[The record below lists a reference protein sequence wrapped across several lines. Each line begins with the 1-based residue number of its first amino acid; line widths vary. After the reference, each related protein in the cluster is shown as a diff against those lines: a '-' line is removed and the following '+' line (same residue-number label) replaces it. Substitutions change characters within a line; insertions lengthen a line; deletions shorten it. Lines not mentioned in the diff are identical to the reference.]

1 MQNQV
6 SVATFRR
13 LTPAMVESQ
22 RLAMANDIVATTKAE
37 VAITLKKAAP
47 ALGIEGTT
55 YHILDI
61 LIGLTKADDWK
72 QDRRPLVAISNEKL
86 AEYVGRTTRT
96 VARCLKK
103 LVEAGVLAYRD
114 SPTGRRF
121 IYRNDGSGAIDRGY
135 GLDFSP
141 ARQRIK
147 ELQELAKAFTAE
159 LKAKQQA
166 RREVTRLSRAIADL
180 LVLLGNDGKSTSEHE
195 NNLSLIMNAQAGY
208 AEKAERLRVLYEL
221 VVASQQP
228 TEPDQPASEAD
239 KGTNMSGVDDINVT
253 PYNNTNIRNPK
264 KSNKRTSSN
273 DDDTNLTDA
282 KRVDYA
288 LEKEQKSKSRTIFEG
303 ASPQATGSNRLQKW
317 NDPQDENGALSE
329 VSIGLI
335 NSATNEVKSILGES
349 FRSWAHLIE
358 RSQDLKLLIG
368 LSEDGWRRAIARVG
382 RHLAAAILVTTC
394 EKALRSPDQ
403 LARPAGYFLACVDRA
418 IDGKLALHRSLFGLA
433 NV

>member
-141 ARQRIK
+141 SRQRIK
-147 ELQELAKAFTAE
+147 ELQEIAEAFTAE

-180 LVLLGNDGKSTSEHE
+180 LVLLGNDGKSTSDHE

-208 AEKAERLRVLYEL
+208 AEKAERLRALYEL

-228 TEPDQPASEAD
+228 TEPASDANKD
-239 KGTNMSGVDDINVT
+239 NKMSCVHDINVT
-253 PYNNTNIRNPK
+253 PYNYTNHQNLK
-264 KSNKRTSSN
+264 EGNKRTSSN
-273 DDDTNLTDA
+273 DDDINSADA
-282 KRVDYA
+282 KRVDLA
-288 LEKEQKSKSRTIFEG
+288 LEKKPKSKSCTILERP
-303 ASPQATGSNRLQKW
+303 SLQATSSNRLQKW
-317 NDPQDENGALSE
+317 NDYQDENGALSE

-335 NSATNEVKSILGES
+335 NSATNEVKSILGEP

-368 LSEDGWRRAIARVG
+368 LSEDGWRRAITRVG

-433 NV
+433 SV